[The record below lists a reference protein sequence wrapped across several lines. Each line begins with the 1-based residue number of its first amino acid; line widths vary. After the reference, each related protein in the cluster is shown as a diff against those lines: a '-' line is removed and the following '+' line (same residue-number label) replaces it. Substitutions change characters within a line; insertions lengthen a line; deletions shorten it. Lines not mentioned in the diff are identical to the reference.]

1 MKIREMVLEL
11 MDLPDE
17 LRPTTYGGMISTLQA
32 RNGQKDGNKVDPVQM
47 AKLLGITVPG
57 SEAWK
62 GEGKFMD
69 SIVLTGDYIVE
80 KKDLGHHQTF
90 TGPTGPVQTE
100 MVLDEVPVVRNFTAD
115 ELFELPR
122 DSLII
127 LATRRA
133 IAITKKT
140 TKEEIVDLLIRPD
153 LEVTPE
159 EKNEKSPPPT

>member
-1 MKIREMVLEL
+1 MEIRDMVLEL

-47 AKLLGITVPG
+47 AKLLGITIPG

-90 TGPTGPVQTE
+90 TGAPEPIRETE
-100 MVLDEVPVVRNFTAD
+100 IVIQDLEVEIPVVRNFNAE
-115 ELFELPR
+115 ELMLIDR
-122 DSLII
+122 DTLIK
-127 LATRRA
+127 LTETQSVREGRA
-133 IAITKKT
+133 IVLKDKITKA
-140 TKEEIVDLLIRPD
+140 EIIDLLIRPD
-153 LEVTPE
+153 LT
-159 EKNEKSPPPT
+159 